1 MMTFNNMNLLTEWK
15 SGIQKYLTLG
25 LVFNHSPGV
34 ASSVYH
40 D

>member
-1 MMTFNNMNLLTEWK
+1 MTFNNMNLLTEWK
-15 SGIQKYLTLG
+15 SGMQKYLTLG
-25 LVFNHSPGV
+25 LVFNYSPGV

>member
-15 SGIQKYLTLG
+15 SRMQKYLTLG
-25 LVFNHSPGV
+25 MVFNHGPGA
-34 ASSVYH
+34 ASSMYH